1 MRIVVATG
9 NKDKLREFREILKN
23 LSDEIVSS
31 GELGIKLIA
40 EENGDTFE
48 ENAYIKA
55 KECFDK
61 LENKKDTVVV
71 ADDSGLCVDYLNGEP
86 GIMSA
91 RYMGYDTSYKIKN
104 QSIIDALKNVPSS
117 ERGAGFVCSI
127 CAIAED
133 GEPIYTK
140 GIMRGEIAH
149 EISGDN
155 GFGYDPILYLP
166 EIGKTSAAISDEEKN
181 RLSHRGKALREL
193 ERVLKEHL

>member
-91 RYMGYDTSYKIKN
+91 RYMGYDTSYRIKN
-104 QSIIDALKNVPSS
+104 QSIIDALKDAAPS

-127 CAIAED
+127 CAICED
-133 GEPIYTK
+133 GSLFIQ
-140 GIMRGEIAH
+140 
-149 EISGDN
+149 
-155 GFGYDPILYLP
+155 
-166 EIGKTSAAISDEEKN
+166 
-181 RLSHRGKALREL
+181 
-193 ERVLKEHL
+193 KES